1 MKEGTFLFELS
12 GEHPTLPRSEVLET
26 IRSECGKSDE
36 LLSAPGLTVA
46 RFDPG
51 KLKDVAGRLGLS
63 HRAGR
68 YLGSCRPEEVTD
80 FASSL
85 TLPEGS
91 IAIRAKRF
99 QGNMISVSPSDLS
112 RKAGGILAKGRRVDL
127 EDPELEVRILIS
139 ETIHFYIRDLEIDRK
154 QFEKRKVGLRPFFSP
169 ISLHPKLA
177 RALINLTGVRR
188 GERLLDPFC
197 GTGGILIEASLM
209 GIRALGSDIS
219 EEMVRGCGENMEH
232 FDADF
237 ELLEAADVGQICE
250 VFGQVDAIA
259 TDPPYGRSTTTMKE
273 GLGDLYARM
282 MDSFTET
289 LLPGHG
295 LGLVLPKECVSH
307 PPSLILEQSHL
318 QRVHRSLTRHYCI
331 FRREPR

>member
-12 GEHPTLPRSEVLET
+12 GEHPTLPRSEVLAT

-36 LLSAPGLTVA
+36 LLSAPGLTIA

-51 KLKDVAGRLGLS
+51 KLNDVAGRLGLS

-99 QGNMISVSPSDLS
+99 QGNMVSVSPSDLS
-112 RKAGGILAKGRRVDL
+112 RKAGGILAKDRRVDL

-139 ETIHFYIRDLEIDRK
+139 KAIHFYIRDLEIDRK

-237 ELLEAADVGQICE
+237 ELLEAADVGQIRE

-282 MDSFTET
+282 MDSLTET